1 MVKKFSR
8 VVPDQRQ
15 NEIFSIIGTQAQG
28 ENAHRILEVPT
39 SWLRPNPYQPRTQIE
54 TAELDQLAESIKA
67 QGILQP
73 LIARQ
78 ESEQIFTVIA
88 GHRRWK
94 AAEKAGL
101 TEVPVLVKSSMTDQ
115 DMRLI
120 ALVENL
126 QRENLHPVDEVRA
139 LAELVQ
145 LNASQE
151 QTAQLL
157 SIPRSTLAETVRLM
171 ALGEDLLNQCREIPG
186 LSKHTLRKILALPEH
201 KRAGAVRLLQ
211 LQGTANSETPSKE
224 SPQEPRKNLFQFRDR
239 TKSKA
244 AFQIEVRFRK
254 KEANPEELIEA
265 LEKYLEQLKKEN
277 VGIPTFP

>member
-1 MVKKFSR
+1 MAKKFSR

-15 NEIFSIIGTQAQG
+15 NEIFSIIGTESQA
-28 ENAHRILEVPT
+28 ENAHRVIEVPT
-39 SWLRPNPYQPRTQIE
+39 SWLQPNPYQPRTQIE

-78 ESEQIFTVIA
+78 ESEQLFTVIA

-120 ALVENL
+120 ALIENL

-139 LAELVQ
+139 LSEMVQ
-145 LNASQE
+145 LNNSQE
-151 QTAQLL
+151 QTAQML

-171 ALGEDLLNQCREIPG
+171 ALGEDLLNQCREIAG
-186 LSKHTLRKILALPEH
+186 LSKHTLRKILALPEQ

-211 LQGTANSETPSKE
+211 LQGTVNQGVPTTEPPSDY
-224 SPQEPRKNLFQFRDR
+224 RKNLFQFRDR

-254 KEANPEELIEA
+254 KEAAPEEVIEA